1 MVCTTLESQRT
12 HCSYPCLFANDAGL
26 SDCAGYGD
34 DLQCLIIE
42 TNSPSGF
49 CSEVGQLWIAGIIMS
64 LAGSLL
70 SNLGM
75 LTQKNAYN
83 RGEEEIH
90 EGLEAE
96 RDDFV
101 KMDKAKLKNAAME
114 VGVPESQLTDSKL
127 QDVDAVISL
136 MRDAKRKNPFC
147 MPMWLL
153 GFVGMVTGALLD
165 FGSLIFAAQ
174 SLLGACVSVLL
185 ITTFATVEWS
195 NKNSYRLPLEMTQVR
210 WQTPQPHR
218 RLLAGCSTTCGFDAG
233 HQHCP
238 GAVRGWGEAKFT
250 RRCVHDCHCSGMH
263 AGGSVR
269 RPQHSHLFTAGDA

>member
-1 MVCTTLESQRT
+1 MRGWLQLRCASALSTLPLTMIACCAPLTPWPAVHAGENCTMVCTTLESQRT
-12 HCSYPCLFANDAGL
+12 YCSYPCVFANDAAL

-42 TNSPSGF
+42 TNSPTGF

-96 RDDFV
+96 RNDFL
-101 KMDKAKLKNAAME
+101 KMDKAVLKKAAME
-114 VGVPESQLTDSKL
+114 IGVQESQLTDSKL
-127 QDVDAVISL
+127 SDVDAIISL

-174 SLLGACVSVLL
+174 SLLGMFVSVLL
-185 ITTFATVEWS
+185 ITSFVTVEWLI
-195 NKNSYRLPLEMTQVR
+195 SYQLSLE
-210 WQTPQPHR
+210 
-218 RLLAGCSTTCGFDAG
+218 LA
-233 HQHCP
+233 
-238 GAVRGWGEAKFT
+238 
-250 RRCVHDCHCSGMH
+250 
-263 AGGSVR
+263 
-269 RPQHSHLFTAGDA
+269 